1 MRMRKKPNLI
11 PRMERCAEYLI
22 TDPEAWR
29 GRWREKLS
37 PNCALAAGTGLRQ
50 GPLHLRDGGG

>member
-22 TDPEAWR
+22 TDPEAWPLA
-29 GRWREKLS
+29 GKAVSKLR
-37 PNCALAAGTGLRQ
+37 AAAGTGLRQ